1 MVKNRLMLAHRIIH
15 CPTSLG
21 EWVGKRMSAAEYRAK
36 RAVWSKQMNE
46 QCEQT
51 SEWMSEWPDVLTSRF
66 YVFLSISFTPQ
77 NLTIILL
84 CVFVWSRSHKGLRK
98 TQQSQNCQCS
108 NINVTIT
115 TQQATFRSKLSNLL
129 VCQLPFFFCSHS
141 HSDQSTIHTG
151 KQLTILRDNHCH
163 TTIPLQPP
171 SPRASHGCFLP
182 VSARGGFAP
191 FAGEM

>member
-1 MVKNRLMLAHRIIH
+1 
-15 CPTSLG
+15 
-21 EWVGKRMSAAEYRAK
+21 
-36 RAVWSKQMNE
+36 MNE

-171 SPRASHGCFLP
+171 SPTRLSWLFPSRQRQGRFCAICG
-182 VSARGGFAP
+182 
-191 FAGEM
+191 